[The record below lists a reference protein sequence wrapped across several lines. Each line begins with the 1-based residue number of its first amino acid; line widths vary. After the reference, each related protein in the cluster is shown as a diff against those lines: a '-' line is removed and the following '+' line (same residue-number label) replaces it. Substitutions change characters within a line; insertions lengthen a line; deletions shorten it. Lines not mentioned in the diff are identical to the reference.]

1 MWACTLAAATWLFI
15 ISLVRIRLDQFFPQ
29 DSHAQ
34 NVSKATKSMLK
45 TALMVYFSVWCGYPT
60 LWVLKEVKVI
70 DAVTSHCIHA
80 FLDVFSKSGQLQ
92 ILGGTSSPTKQCWCT
107 HPSADQAKPAVAHRQ
122 IA

>member
-60 LWVLKEVKVI
+60 LWILKEVKVI

-92 ILGGTSSPTKQCWCT
+92 IQGGTSSPTNSAGAHNLRLIKQSL
-107 HPSADQAKPAVAHRQ
+107 PSR
-122 IA
+122 IAR